1 MFLAGIGLYNFGV
14 IRLIHVARQFES
26 SSGGI
31 EFRRRVVAA
40 TACQTRL
47 PCITG
52 NRLDGG
58 WIQCGKGNQDQ
69 DRNCH
74 EQDKRDFLHLN
85 SPFIACFSVLSAE
98 CRESEP
104 SPILQSASGPRS
116 ASQLPDSYECAR
128 LVSLKFPSKM
138 GPILPGSRLVR
149 RMTNHNEV

>member
-1 MFLAGIGLYNFGV
+1 MFLAGIGLHHFGV
-14 IRLIHVARQFES
+14 ICLIYIARQFES

-31 EFRRRVVAA
+31 EFWRRVVAA

-47 PCITG
+47 PCIAW
-52 NRLDGG
+52 NRRDRRGV
-58 WIQCGKGNQDQ
+58 QCGKRNQDQ

-85 SPFIACFSVLSAE
+85 SPLFACFSVLSAE

-104 SPILQSASGPRS
+104 FPILQSASGPRS